1 MPEDERIIAT
11 GRVVRTRTV
20 RELDAY
26 AIEREPLPVP
36 AAGEVRLRV
45 RACGVGYV
53 DALHATG
60 RYQLAATV
68 PFVPGVE
75 VAGEI
80 DAIGPEVEG
89 LAVGMRVIPLMSVRG
104 GFADHVVAPAV
115 QIARIPDAMSFA
127 EAAAIRANWLTAMH
141 ALVDRGGVASG
152 ETVLVIGA
160 AGGVGG
166 AAVQLAK
173 RLGARVVATGSSEAK
188 RDFARRLGADMA
200 IDTDP
205 EGWRDRLAE
214 ACGGSGP
221 DIVVDPVCGPLF
233 EPAFRSLAWNGRHLV
248 IGLAGGPIPSLKAN
262 LPLLKGA
269 MLVGVDVRQ
278 FNLRQPERAEAN
290 RALLRQWLAE
300 SSVGAPV
307 GATFPF
313 ERHREA
319 LDHAASGA
327 GLGKTVL
334 LMD

>member
-1 MPEDERIIAT
+1 MSAD
-11 GRVVRTRTV
+11 GRVVRTHTV
-20 RELDAY
+20 RELGAY
-26 AIEREPLPVP
+26 AIERDPLPVP
-36 AAGEVRLRV
+36 RPGEVRLRV

-68 PFVPGVE
+68 PFTPGVE

-80 DAIGPEVEG
+80 DAMGPEVAG
-89 LAVGMRVIPLMSVRG
+89 LSIGLRVIPLMSVRG
-104 GFADHVVAPAV
+104 GFADYVVAPAA
-115 QIARIPDAMSFA
+115 QIAAIPDGMTFA
-127 EAAAIRANWLTAMH
+127 EAAAIRANTLTAMH
-141 ALVDRGGVASG
+141 ALVDRGRIEAG

-160 AGGVGG
+160 AGGVGS

-173 RLGARVVATGSSEAK
+173 RLGARVVATASSEAK
-188 RDFARRLGADMA
+188 RAFARRLGADVA

-205 EGWRDRLAE
+205 EGWRDRLME
-214 ACGGSGP
+214 ACGGGGP

-248 IGLAGGPIPSLKAN
+248 IGFAGGPIPSLKAN

-278 FNLRQPERAEAN
+278 FNLKQPERADAN
-290 RALLRQWLAE
+290 RARLRAWLAE
-300 SSVGAPV
+300 GSVGAPV

-313 ERHREA
+313 ERFREA

-327 GLGKTVL
+327 GPGKTVL
-334 LMD
+334 LVD

>member
-1 MPEDERIIAT
+1 MSAES
-11 GRVVRTRTV
+11 RVIRTRTV
-20 RELDAY
+20 RQLDAY
-26 AIEREPLPVP
+26 AIERDPLPTP
-36 AAGEVRLRV
+36 GPGEVRLRV

-80 DAIGPEVEG
+80 DAIGPDVTG
-89 LAVGMRVIPLMSVRG
+89 LARGMRVIPLMSVRG
-104 GFADHVVAPAV
+104 GFADHAVAPAA
-115 QIARIPDAMSFA
+115 QIARIADGMSFA
-127 EAAAIRANWLTAMH
+127 EAAAIRANTLTAMY
-141 ALVDRGGVASG
+141 ALIDRGGLLAG

-160 AGGVGG
+160 AGGVGS

-173 RLGARVVATGSSEAK
+173 RLGARVVACASTEAK
-188 RDFARRLGADMA
+188 RTFALQLGADAA

-214 ACGGSGP
+214 ACGGGP
-221 DIVVDPVCGPLF
+221 DLVVDPVCGPLF
-233 EPAFRSLAWNGRHLV
+233 DAAFRSLAWNGRHLV
-248 IGLAGGPIPSLKAN
+248 IGFAGGSIPSLKAN

-278 FNLRQPERAEAN
+278 FNLKQPGRADAN
-290 RALLRQWLAE
+290 RAVLRDWLAAGE
-300 SSVGAPV
+300 VRAPV

-313 ERHREA
+313 ERYRAA
-319 LDHAASGA
+319 LDHAVSGA